1 MDDKIKELLAGLPAE
16 TQEELKEVQT
26 QDEIMA
32 VLNKHA
38 IPLPDEALE
47 LVAGGFN
54 WAEVKPV

>member
-1 MDDKIKELLAGLPAE
+1 MDDKIKELLAGLPE
-16 TQEELKEVQT
+16 EIQEELKEVQT

-47 LVAGGFN
+47 LVAGGFS